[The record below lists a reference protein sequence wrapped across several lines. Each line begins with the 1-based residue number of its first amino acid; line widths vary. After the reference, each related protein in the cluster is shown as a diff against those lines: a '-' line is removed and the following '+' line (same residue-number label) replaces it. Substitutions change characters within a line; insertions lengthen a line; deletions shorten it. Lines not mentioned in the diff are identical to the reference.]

1 MWFKLKKKK
10 RNNIKYS
17 KIAIIVS
24 LLLFVVMIA
33 RVIELGLSSTV
44 DGVNLKQLASKRT
57 TKTETISAQRG
68 NIYSSNG
75 DVLAQNVTSYK
86 LIAYLDP
93 SRTIKKNNP
102 QHVVD
107 KEKTAEALAPILEMD
122 KEEILHYLNK
132 ENVYQ
137 TEFGTKGKNLTE
149 LVKQK
154 IEALNLPGLDFYESY
169 KRYYPKGEFASYT
182 LGYAKSNVN
191 EETGEEEITGEMGIE
206 KYYDKFLKGE
216 DGYVTY
222 QKDLK
227 GYKIPDTPVVQKDA
241 TEDR

>member
-1 MWFKLKKKK
+1 MK
-10 RNNIKYS
+10 
-17 KIAIIVS
+17 V
-24 LLLFVVMIA
+24 
-33 RVIELGLSSTV
+33 E
-44 DGVNLKQLASKRT
+44 
-57 TKTETISAQRG
+57 SA

-191 EETGEEEITGEMGIE
+191 EETGEET
-206 KYYDKFLKGE
+206 KTVYVRNAYLKGE
-216 DGYVTY
+216 SKAD
-222 QKDLK
+222 
-227 GYKIPDTPVVQKDA
+227 KIYILNKNGISGAIESIAVSEEPQVSGNTTQYRTNYTLTFSGGKYNASLVVSSDWH
-241 TEDR
+241 